1 MIRPSPLLAA
11 LISPLLPLLLLLT
24 SPAAASAQITGSGV
38 RAGLNVATLDTS
50 DETGSA
56 PVESQLRS
64 VVAGYLTWRMLSWLE
79 LQPEVAYTLKG
90 GKTDDALSTK
100 ALLDYIELPLL
111 GRVSTGQAGSR
122 RFYGAAGAAVAVL
135 LRART
140 RANFGDATEEID
152 IRDDVESLDWG
163 MVVAGGLEL
172 RSLVFDA
179 RYTHGLR
186 DVDRDRTDSTQVY
199 NRVLSFT
206 AGIRF

>member
-1 MIRPSPLLAA
+1 MTSSL
-11 LISPLLPLLLLLT
+11 SLLLLVT
-24 SPAAASAQITGSGV
+24 CPATVSGQITGSGV
-38 RAGLNVATLDTS
+38 RAGLNLATLDTS

-56 PVESQLRS
+56 PVESQLRGL
-64 VVAGYLTWRMLSWLE
+64 VTGYLTWRMLSWLE

-90 GKTDDALSTK
+90 GKTADAVATK
-100 ALLDYIELPLL
+100 ALLDYLEVPVL
-111 GRVSTGQAGSR
+111 GRVSKGEPGSR

-140 RANFGDATEEID
+140 RADFGDATEEID
-152 IRDDVESLDWG
+152 LRDDVETLDWG
-163 MVVAGGLEL
+163 VVVAGGLEL

-186 DVDRDRTDSTQVY
+186 DVDRDRTDAVKVH
-199 NRVLSFT
+199 NRVVSFT

>member
-1 MIRPSPLLAA
+1 MIRRFPLVAA
-11 LISPLLPLLLLLT
+11 LIPPSLPLVLLLT
-24 SPAAASAQITGSGV
+24 CPAAASAQFTGSGV
-38 RAGLNVATLDTS
+38 RAGLNLATLDSS

-56 PVESQLRS
+56 PVESQLRG
-64 VVAGYLTWRMLSWLE
+64 VAAGYLTWRMLSWLE

-90 GKTDDALSTK
+90 GKTDDGSSTK
-100 ALLDYIELPLL
+100 ALLDYLELPVL

-122 RFYGAAGAAVAVL
+122 RFYVAAGAAVAVL

-140 RANFGDATEEID
+140 RADFGDAIEEID
-152 IRDDVESLDWG
+152 IRDDVETLDWG
-163 MVVAGGLEL
+163 VVVAGGLEL
-172 RSLVFDA
+172 RSLVLDA

-186 DVDRDRTDSTQVY
+186 DVDRDRTDPAKVY